1 MSETVSRNVG
11 RVAMAAFAPKYDSS
25 FYILNSFLILISVFD
40 IPSEHPLRRTK
51 NHKKGLV
58 MIVDGSTK
66 RVLVT
71 GANGFI
77 GSNLVEALLE
87 RGYEVTCL
95 VREKARI
102 ERLKK
107 IGAEI
112 EICRGLDDREALR
125 RAVAGK
131 DAVFHVAGALRA
143 LKTSWFFHVNEEG
156 TRNMAAACAEQPRP
170 PVFVFVSSLAATGP
184 AVEGISGEGRPRR
197 ETDPPRPISNYGR
210 SKLAGETAIRR
221 FAESV
226 PISIVRPAIVLG
238 PADRAG
244 LGMFKPVA
252 RFRFHAMPG
261 NGRQRMSIIHVAD
274 LAELLILA
282 AERGRRITADA
293 SHPLS
298 AARGCYFAA
307 CDEYPTYA
315 ELGTILRD
323 AVGRRVVIRFPMH
336 MSAIWAIAAS
346 TEAVSRVVRRP
357 FYLNID
363 KAREIAA
370 GSWICSPQTAIEELG
385 FAPKFSLNDRI
396 KQTAAWYRRAGW
408 L

>member
-1 MSETVSRNVG
+1 MTL
-11 RVAMAAFAPKYDSS
+11 D
-25 FYILNSFLILISVFD
+25 
-40 IPSEHPLRRTK
+40 
-51 NHKKGLV
+51 GLK
-58 MIVDGSTK
+58 K

-77 GSNLVEALLE
+77 GSNLVESLLE
-87 RGYEVTCL
+87 RGYGVTCL

-107 IGAEI
+107 TGAEI
-112 EICRGLDDREALR
+112 ESCRGLDDREALG
-125 RAVAGK
+125 RAVAEK

-143 LKTSWFFHVNEEG
+143 LKASWLFRINEEG

-170 PVFVFVSSLAATGP
+170 PVFVLVSSLAAAGP
-184 AVEGISGEGRPRR
+184 AGEGPAGEGRPRR
-197 ETDPPRPISNYGR
+197 ETDPPRPVSNYGR

-221 FAESV
+221 FAQSV

-244 LGMFKPVA
+244 LEMFKPVY
-252 RFRFHAMPG
+252 RFRFHVMPG
-261 NGRQRMSIIHVAD
+261 NGRQRLSIIHVAD

-282 AERGRRITADA
+282 AERGRRITADT
-293 SHPLS
+293 SGPQS
-298 AARGCYFAA
+298 AAQGCYFAA

-323 AVGRRVVIRFPMH
+323 AVGRRVVVRFPMH
-336 MSAIWAIAAS
+336 MSAVWTIAAGS
-346 TEAVSRVVRRP
+346 EAVSHVVRRP
-357 FYLNID
+357 FYINID

-370 GSWICSPQTAIEELG
+370 GSWVCSSQTASEELG
-385 FAPKFSLNDRI
+385 FTPKFSLAERL
-396 KQTAAWYRRAGW
+396 KQTASWYRQAGW